1 MKKFI
6 LIFICIL
13 FSSCGINH
21 AIKKTE
27 KKKHKL
33 TTEILNSFGNVI
45 ILDYGKATIS
55 NLIYND
61 YEGNWNLVKIK
72 NGKKNLIRI
81 KKENHFIGDSI
92 VVEAENELKEIN
104 TKTKF
109 VLDGTSINFKYKI
122 FKEISE
128 IKFNGEIED
137 FKNVNF
143 ELNYLKIINEIITEE
158 KLNH

>member
-1 MKKFI
+1 MYHPTEE
-6 LIFICIL
+6 LIKIPIYTD
-13 FSSCGINH
+13 GTKI
-21 AIKKTE
+21 IITIEKTAPYSIE
-27 KKKHKL
+27 NVEDKIY
-33 TTEILNSFGNVI
+33 TNS
-45 ILDYGKATIS
+45 
-55 NLIYND
+55 
-61 YEGNWNLVKIK
+61 
-72 NGKKNLIRI
+72 
-81 KKENHFIGDSI
+81 
-92 VVEAENELKEIN
+92 ENELKEIN

-122 FKEISE
+122 FNEISE